1 MHNDTKFT
9 LGVGAATLA
18 GSLYGQVKGVG
29 RAAQAMNAQ
38 IDRDLHAL
46 GATGHLPDTKPV
58 LPLTVRPR
66 SKVLILV
73 TSLLAGFLLVATA
86 TALVGMAL
94 VENDAPTLLLRV
106 LEVIVGSTIM
116 GVLVGWV
123 PGAIITIV
131 RFQRDNVRRA
141 QAQVIECYASY
152 WAERQSAQAALRDRT
167 AEPVEV
173 AQSLVTHVLDIG
185 EQPSV

>member
-1 MHNDTKFT
+1 MQNDTKAA
-9 LGVGAATLA
+9 LGIGAATLA
-18 GSLYGQVKGVG
+18 GSLYGQVKGIG

-46 GATGHLPDTKPV
+46 GATGHLPDTKSV

-66 SKVLILV
+66 SKVLILL
-73 TSLLAGFLLVATA
+73 TSMLAGFLIVAGL
-86 TALVGMAL
+86 TALVGSAL
-94 VENDAPTLLLRV
+94 VENDAPTPLVRA
-106 LEVIVGSTIM
+106 LEVLVGSTIM

-141 QAQVIECYASY
+141 QAQVIKCYAAY

-167 AEPVEV
+167 VKPVEV
-173 AQSLVTHVLDIG
+173 AQSLVTHVLDI
-185 EQPSV
+185 EA

>member
-1 MHNDTKFT
+1 MQNDTKVA

-29 RAAQAMNAQ
+29 RAAQTMNGQ

-58 LPLTVRPR
+58 LPLSVRPTN
-66 SKVLILV
+66 KFVILL
-73 TSLLAGFLLVATA
+73 TSLVAGFLIVAGL
-86 TALVGMAL
+86 TALVGSAL
-94 VENDAPTLLLRV
+94 VENDAPTPLVRA
-106 LEVIVGSTIM
+106 LEVLVGSTIM

-141 QAQVIECYASY
+141 QAQVIKCYAAY
-152 WAERQSAQAALRDRT
+152 WAERQSAQAALRDGT
-167 AEPVEV
+167 MEPVEV
-173 AQSLVTHVLDIG
+173 AQSLATHVLDI
-185 EQPSV
+185 EV

>member
-1 MHNDTKFT
+1 MNNDTKFT

-38 IDRDLHAL
+38 IDHDLHAL
-46 GATGHLPDTKPV
+46 GAIGRLPEDRPV
-58 LPLTVRPR
+58 LPLSVRP
-66 SKVLILV
+66 KNKIVILL
-73 TSLLAGFLLVATA
+73 TSLLAGVLIVAGL

-94 VENDAPTLLLRV
+94 VENDAPTPLLRV

-123 PGAIITIV
+123 PGAIITII

-141 QAQVIECYASY
+141 QSGIIEHYATY
-152 WAERQSAQAALRDRT
+152 WAERQIAQAGLRAGTLDPYTAAERLATHALPI
-167 AEPVEV
+167 EE
-173 AQSLVTHVLDIG
+173 
-185 EQPSV
+185 

>member
-1 MHNDTKFT
+1 MQNDTKAA
-9 LGVGAATLA
+9 LGLGAATLA
-18 GSLYGQVKGVG
+18 GSLYGQVKGIG

-46 GATGHLPDTKPV
+46 GTTRHLPDTKPV
-58 LPLTVRPR
+58 LPLTVRPK
-66 SKVLILV
+66 SKVLILL

-94 VENDAPTLLLRV
+94 VENDAPTPLLRA

-123 PGAIITIV
+123 PGAIITIA

-141 QAQVIECYASY
+141 QAQVIECYAAY
-152 WAERQSAQAALRDRT
+152 WAERQHIQAGLRAGTLDPYIAAQHLAAH
-167 AEPVEV
+167 A
-173 AQSLVTHVLDIG
+173 LDTG

>member
-1 MHNDTKFT
+1 MNNDTKFT

-18 GSLYGQVKGVG
+18 GSLYGQARGIG

-38 IDRDLHAL
+38 IDRDLHSL
-46 GATGHLPDTKPV
+46 GATGRLPDSKPV
-58 LPLTVRPR
+58 LPLTVRPG
-66 SKVLILV
+66 SKVLILL
-73 TSLLAGFLLVATA
+73 TSLVAGFLLVAGL
-86 TALVGMAL
+86 TALVGIAL
-94 VENDAPTLLLRV
+94 VENDAATPLLRV

-141 QAQVIECYASY
+141 QAQVIECYAAY
-152 WAERQSAQAALRDRT
+152 WAERQHVQVGLRAGSLDPYTAAQRLATHALPI
-167 AEPVEV
+167 EE
-173 AQSLVTHVLDIG
+173 
-185 EQPSV
+185 

>member
-18 GSLYGQVKGVG
+18 GSLYGQVRGIG
-29 RAAQAMNAQ
+29 RAAEAMNAQ
-38 IDRDLHAL
+38 IDHDLRVL
-46 GATGHLPDTKPV
+46 GAAGHLPDTKPV
-58 LPLTVRPR
+58 LPLSVRP
-66 SKVLILV
+66 KNKFVILL
-73 TSLLAGFLLVATA
+73 TSLVVGFLIVAGL
-86 TALVGMAL
+86 TALVGSAL
-94 VENDAPTLLLRV
+94 VENDAPSPLVRA

-141 QAQVIECYASY
+141 QSGVIECYAAY
-152 WAERQSAQAALRDRT
+152 WAERQHVQVGLRAGSLDPYTAAQRLATHALPI
-167 AEPVEV
+167 EE
-173 AQSLVTHVLDIG
+173 
-185 EQPSV
+185 

>member
-1 MHNDTKFT
+1 MNNDTKFT

-18 GSLYGQVKGVG
+18 GSLYGQARGIG

-38 IDRDLHAL
+38 IDRDLHSL
-46 GATGHLPDTKPV
+46 GATGRLPDSKPV
-58 LPLTVRPR
+58 LPLTVRPG
-66 SKVLILV
+66 SKVLILL
-73 TSLLAGFLLVATA
+73 TSLVAGFLLVAGL

-94 VENDAPTLLLRV
+94 VENDAPTPLLRV

-123 PGAIITIV
+123 PGAIITII

-141 QAQVIECYASY
+141 QSGIIEHYATY
-152 WAERQSAQAALRDRT
+152 WAERQIAQAGLRAGTLDPYTAAERLATHALPI
-167 AEPVEV
+167 EE
-173 AQSLVTHVLDIG
+173 
-185 EQPSV
+185 